1 MRIGFHAG
9 AINERGMSVALYD
22 YARGCQDILGHE
34 AVVYFS
40 EPHSDAAVVGK
51 YRESLQ
57 LIPLPR
63 GRDQRLFSE
72 PHKLDFC
79 YFIRDGR
86 QQLLGLSAGRTGVHA
101 VFRHFEPHG
110 DVYAYVSDWLS
121 DWMTGG
127 KAPAVPHMVSLPEA
141 PGDLRPDLGIPKDA
155 FVIGRYGGFD
165 QFNIPFAQTAVA
177 EALERRSNLHFLFVN
192 TEKFLEH
199 ARAHFLPPVISPS
212 EKARFIN
219 SCDAGL
225 NGKKIGESF
234 GLAIVEFLHFGK
246 PVFSWAG
253 GMDQNHVHLTPE
265 RTWNYRTKRDLLRLL
280 TEYVPDPADSDLARN
295 SVECYR
301 PEPVMKRFENAFL
314 SGSYSAQDLHLS
326 ETFKAKR
333 LVQEKLLRAK
343 FRLWKSL

>member
-1 MRIGFHAG
+1 
-9 AINERGMSVALYD
+9 MSVALYD

-34 AVVYFS
+34 VMVYFS
-40 EPHSDAAVVGK
+40 EPHSDPAVLDK
-51 YRESLQ
+51 YREALQ
-57 LIPLPR
+57 LVPLPR
-63 GRDQRLFSE
+63 GRDHCQFSE

-86 QQLLGLSAGRTGVHA
+86 ERLLGLSAGRTGIHA

-127 KAPAVPHMVSLPEA
+127 QAPAVPHMVSLPDD
-141 PGDLRPDLGIPKDA
+141 PGSLRPELGISKDA
-155 FVIGRYGGFD
+155 FVVGRYGGFD
-165 QFNIPFAQTAVA
+165 QFNIPFAHAAVV
-177 EALERRSNLHFLFVN
+177 EALARRSNLHFLFVN
-192 TEKFLEH
+192 TQKFLEH
-199 ARAHFLPPVISPS
+199 PRAHFLPPVINPA
-212 EKARFIN
+212 EKSRFIN

-225 NGKKIGESF
+225 NAKKIGESF

-253 GMDQNHVHLTPE
+253 GMDQNHVCLTPK
-265 RTWNYRTKRDLLRLL
+265 RDWNYRTRRDLLRLL
-280 TEYVPDPADSDLARN
+280 TEYVPDPADSDTARN

-301 PEPVMKRFENAFL
+301 PEPVMRRFESAFL
-314 SGSYSAQDLHLS
+314 SGDYSAKDLRLTK
-326 ETFKAKR
+326 TFKAKR

>member
-1 MRIGFHAG
+1 MRIGFQAG

-22 YARGCQDILGHE
+22 YACGCQELLGHE
-34 AVVYFS
+34 AIVFYS
-40 EPHSDAAVVGK
+40 EHHSDPQVVEK
-51 YRESLQ
+51 FRKSLH
-57 LIPLPR
+57 LVALPN

-72 PHKLDFC
+72 PYKLDFC

-86 QQLLGLSAGRTGVHA
+86 SKPLGLSAERTGVHT

-127 KAPAVPHMVSLPEA
+127 AAPAVPHIVDLPEA
-141 PGDLRPDLGIPKDA
+141 AGSLRPELGIAEDA
-155 FVIGRYGGFD
+155 FVVGRYGGFD

-177 EALERRSNLHFLFVN
+177 EALERRPDLHFLFVN
-192 TEKFLEH
+192 TEKFLSH
-199 ARAHFLPPVISPS
+199 PRALFLPPVISPT
-212 EKARFIN
+212 EKSRFIN
-219 SCDAGL
+219 SCDAGV
-225 NGKKIGESF
+225 NAKKIGESF

-253 GMDQNHVHLTPE
+253 GMDQNHVCLTPKRE
-265 RTWNYRTKRDLLRLL
+265 WNYRTRRDLLRLL
-280 TEYVPDPADSDLARN
+280 TDYVPNQPDSDLARS

-301 PEPVMKRFENAFL
+301 PQGVMKRFDDAFL
-314 SGSYSAQDLHLS
+314 SGRYASKDLHLTG
-326 ETFKAKR
+326 TFKAR
-333 LVQEKLLRAK
+333 RFVQEKLLRAK